1 MVKVLLDTNVLINA
15 NRGEF
20 SYPKRILD
28 LVRAGKVSA
37 IISHAVR
44 RENELII
51 NRLISDSKLQKDLQ
65 DYLALAEKVKS
76 MSVKV
81 KLADEEDIKLLE
93 AAVGGG
99 ANFLITE
106 DKHLLDL
113 EEFRGV
119 KIVKPTDFWQWWQ
132 KQQDE
137 VGETWN
143 SWAKNVL
150 GK

>member
-28 LVRAGKVSA
+28 LVKKNK
-37 IISHAVR
+37 IIASISQAVR

-51 NRLISDSKLQKDLQ
+51 SRLINDFKLQKDLQ
-65 DYLALAEKVKS
+65 DYLALAEKVKA
-76 MSVKV
+76 VPIEV
-81 KLADEEDIKLLE
+81 ILADEEDIKLLE
-93 AAVGGG
+93 AAVGGET
-99 ANFLITE
+99 NFLITE

-113 EEFRGV
+113 EEFQGV
-119 KIVKPTDFWQWWQ
+119 KILTPVDFWQWWQ

-137 VGETWN
+137 AGETWN
-143 SWAKNVL
+143 NWAKNVL

>member
-15 NRGEF
+15 SRGEF

-28 LVRAGKVSA
+28 LVKKNKITAL
-37 IISHAVR
+37 ISYAVR

-51 NRLISDSKLQKDLQ
+51 GRLINDSKLQKDLQ
-65 DYLALAEKVKS
+65 DYLDLAEKVKA
-76 MSVKV
+76 VPIEV
-81 KLADEEDIKLLE
+81 VLADEEDIKLLA

-113 EEFRGV
+113 EEFQGV
-119 KIVKPTDFWQWWQ
+119 KILTPINFWQWWQ

-143 SWAKNVL
+143 NWAKNIL

>member
-1 MVKVLLDTNVLINA
+1 MVKVLLDTNVLINT

-28 LVRAGKVSA
+28 LVRKTKITAV
-37 IISHAVR
+37 ISHAVR

-51 NRLISDSKLQKDLQ
+51 SRLINDHKLQQDLQ
-65 DYLALAEKVKS
+65 DYLLLAEKVKS
-76 MSVKV
+76 TPVKV
-81 KLADEEDIKLLE
+81 TLADDEDIKLLE
-93 AAVGGG
+93 AAVGGVV
-99 ANFLITE
+99 NFLITE

-113 EEFRGV
+113 EKFQDIQILTPAE
-119 KIVKPTDFWQWWQ
+119 FWQWWQ

-143 SWAKNVL
+143 SWAKNIL